1 MTDAIG
7 AIDGLA
13 MPLVPGSGA
22 RSVPGDQS
30 RRFRTMLMQ
39 GGREGGDLT
48 DPSALAAFAFN
59 NLVYATGVDVLAK
72 CAGSAVAGVNKL
84 TSVG

>member
-7 AIDGLA
+7 AIEGLA
-13 MPLVPGSGA
+13 GATMPASAA
-22 RSVPGDQS
+22 RNVTADES